1 MKRILF
7 FCLVSI
13 SCSGNT
19 NHKVSLNVNSYQVVN
34 QSNPDIAVMEGIQ
47 EKINQMFG
55 QAFMTQKPDAMED
68 LSNDL
73 KELYKD
79 YKQNLI
85 QYWRAYLQFYKSI
98 YYLKNGDKK
107 NAEKEID
114 QGIEWL
120 KGIQGKNSEDYAL
133 LSLLQGFSLQFKG
146 FRVMFISSEVKENA
160 ELAITLDSMNLRG
173 YYTFA
178 SNDYYTPEKYGG
190 GLKAENFLLKAIA
203 LPNQSIANRYSP
215 SWGKQEA
222 YEMLINLYIK
232 REQWEQAK
240 TYFQQA
246 IAKYPDN
253 YQINRIA
260 AKLVGK

>member
-19 NHKVSLNVNSYQVVN
+19 NHKVSLNAEGYQVVS
-34 QSNPDIAVMEGIQ
+34 QSIPDKAVMEGIQ

-55 QAFMTQKPDAMED
+55 EAFMTRTPDAMEG
-68 LSNDL
+68 LSSEL
-73 KELYKD
+73 EELYKQ
-79 YKQNLI
+79 KNQNLV

-114 QGIEWL
+114 MGVEWL
-120 KGIQGKNSEDYAL
+120 KGMQGKNSEDYAL

-146 FRVMFISSEVKENA
+146 FKVMFISSEVKENA
-160 ELAITLDSMNLRG
+160 KLAITLDSMNLRG

-178 SNDYYTPEKYGG
+178 SNDFYTPEKYGG
-190 GLKAENFLLKAIA
+190 GREAERFLLKAIA
-203 LPNQSIANRYSP
+203 LPEQSIVNRYTP

-222 YEMLINLYIK
+222 YETLINLYIK

-240 TYFQQA
+240 SYFQQA

-253 YQINRIA
+253 YQINRMA
-260 AKLVGK
+260 AKLIGK